1 MRIIRTNKLALLA
14 VVAFIAMLS
23 SCTKRYVTEEY
34 VTEEYYVTQGATLI
48 PVKLRAMANKWQIN
62 GTEGI
67 QGCYMFQ
74 TFEMPEIDESV
85 IDAGAVLAYQVEYL
99 DNGAARLNQMPFLL
113 PYDGDYG
120 TVYENI
126 RYDTEYDEKAKTG
139 YLTIIIESTD
149 YMAYPR
155 TGDMDF
161 KITVVKP

>member
-1 MRIIRTNKLALLA
+1 MRVIRTNRLTLLA
-14 VVAFIAMLS
+14 AVAFISMLS

-34 VTEEYYVTQGATLI
+34 ITEEYYVTQGATLV
-48 PVKLRAMANKWQIN
+48 PVKLCAKANNWQIN

-74 TFEMPEIDESV
+74 TFQMPEIDQSV

-99 DNGAARLNQMPFLL
+99 DNGAPRLNQMPFLL
-113 PYDGDYG
+113 PYDGEYG
-120 TVYENI
+120 AVYENI

-139 YLTIIIESTD
+139 YLTIIIESSD
-149 YMAYPR
+149 FMAYPR